1 VSTVAIILAAD
12 TGEGFE
18 TPKYLAPMDGT
29 PMLVKVLEDSKSWNV
44 DSRVVVLGPDAE
56 MVATEVAAAETSNAP
71 ATVIIDPEWAE
82 GASSPL
88 RVALDFVMMDH
99 SVTNCLVARG
109 DQPGVTADIVDA
121 LLHRAEETHADAVV
135 PKYRYAT
142 GWPVLIGHSLLER
155 LRGMEGEFNLH
166 EVISMH
172 AAAIEECWFD
182 QLTPPVLNTS
192 VDLLNQR
199 R

>member
-1 VSTVAIILAAD
+1 MSTVAIILAAD

-18 TPKYLAPMDGT
+18 TPKYLAPLDGT
-29 PMLVKVLEDSKSWNV
+29 PMLAKVIEDSESWNV
-44 DSRVVVLGPDAE
+44 DSKVIVLGPDAE
-56 MVATEVAAAETSNAP
+56 IVATEILSNETSNVP
-71 ATVIIDPEWAE
+71 LTVIIDPEWAE
-82 GASSPL
+82 GSSSPL

-109 DQPGVTADIVDA
+109 DQPGVTSDIVDV

-135 PKYRYAT
+135 PKYRYAR

-155 LRGMEGEFNLH
+155 LRGMEGEFKLH

-192 VDLLNQR
+192 AALLNQR
-199 R
+199 H